1 MERQRFVVVGQ
12 ACPEPERLD
21 QAEAVLG
28 AGISK
33 PTKVHILRHSFAS
46 HLIEHGQDIRT
57 IQELLGHS
65 DGKTTIIDTHVLTQ
79 GMLGVRDPGDFL

>member
-1 MERQRFVVVGQ
+1 M
-12 ACPEPERLD
+12 D
-21 QAEAVLG
+21 QAEAFLG

-33 PTKVHILRHSFAS
+33 PTKVHILRHTFAS
-46 HLIEHGQDIRT
+46 HFLERGQDIRT

-79 GMLGVRDPGDFL
+79 GTLGVRSPADFL